1 MDINLTLYSFNPSN
15 EFDLVNFSV
24 EKEHVKISLKCW
36 EDEDNDILDKIIDID
51 IEDFKKLAKII
62 NDINL

>member
-1 MDINLTLYSFNPSN
+1 MDINLTLYSFNPAN

-24 EKEHVKISLKCW
+24 EKEHVKISLKSW

-51 IEDFKKLAKII
+51 IEDFKKFVKII

>member
-15 EFDLVNFSV
+15 EFDLVNFSI
-24 EKEHVKISLKCW
+24 EQDHVKISLKSW

-51 IEDFKKLAKII
+51 IEDFKKFVKII